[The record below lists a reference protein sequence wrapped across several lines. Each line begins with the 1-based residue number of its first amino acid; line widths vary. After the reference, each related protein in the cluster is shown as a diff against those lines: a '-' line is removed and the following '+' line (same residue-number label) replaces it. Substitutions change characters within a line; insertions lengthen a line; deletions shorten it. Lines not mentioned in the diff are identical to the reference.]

1 MPRRPSSEERTL
13 ASGRHLRLMVRHG
26 WEFVA
31 RCNASGIVVILGLTG
46 HGGLV
51 LVTQWREPAGARVV
65 ELPAGLAGDLPGQ
78 EAEDL
83 AAAAKRELEEETG
96 FAAAF
101 LEPVLSG
108 PPSPGIS
115 SETVTFFRA
124 RGLVRIGRGG
134 GGPGEH
140 IRTHVVPLGRLEE
153 WLHRV
158 QAQGILVDPKVLA
171 GAWLVR
177 NDKGETA

>member
-1 MPRRPSSEERTL
+1 MPRPPSSEELTL
-13 ASGRHLRLMVRHG
+13 AAGRHLRLVVRNG
-26 WEFVA
+26 WEYVA
-31 RCNASGIVVILGLTG
+31 RRKASGIVVILALTG

-51 LVTQWREPAGARVV
+51 LVTQWREPAGAWVV

-78 EAEDL
+78 EAEEL
-83 AAAAKRELEEETG
+83 AAAARRELQEETG
-96 FAAAF
+96 FTAAT

-115 SETVTFFRA
+115 SEIVTFFRA
-124 RGLVRIGRGG
+124 RKLSRTGRGG
-134 GGPGEH
+134 GGAGER

-153 WLHRV
+153 WLAHV
-158 QAQGILVDPKVLA
+158 QQLGFQVDPKVLA

-177 NDKGETA
+177 KG

>member
-1 MPRRPSSEERTL
+1 MPFPPSSEEKIL
-13 ASGRHLRLMVRHG
+13 AAGRHLCLVVRNG
-26 WEFVA
+26 WEYVA
-31 RCNASGIVVILGLTG
+31 RCNAAGIVVILALTD

-51 LVTQWREPAGARVV
+51 LVTQWREPAGAWVV

-83 AAAAKRELEEETG
+83 SAAARRELLEETG
-96 FAAAF
+96 FTAAAF
-101 LEPVLSG
+101 EPVLCG

-124 RGLVRIGRGG
+124 RGLIRTGQGG
-134 GGPGEH
+134 GGVGER

-153 WLHRV
+153 WLERV
-158 QAQGILVDPKVLA
+158 QRLGLKVDPKVLA

-177 NDKGETA
+177 RA